1 MFRMPVWLIQ
11 PLMTSIPGSTSR
23 GMDSP
28 VRAEVSRVEKPLRI
42 VPSSGDALSRFHN
55 NGFSDLNL
63 VRVNLNQFSRP
74 FRC

>member
-1 MFRMPVWLIQ
+1 MDSPNSFVVWIFRMPVWLIQ

-42 VPSSGDALSRFHN
+42 VPSSGMRSP
-55 NGFSDLNL
+55 GFTTMVS
-63 VRVNLNQFSRP
+63 P
-74 FRC
+74 I